1 MFLDYMV
8 NTGKRNKLLYSLKKT
23 LKKLEC
29 YNVLILTCPSAN
41 QQFRQSWFFVSATRL
56 KPLNRISRNSVFRKQ
71 RVDVHTT
78 KRFRF

>member
-41 QQFRQSWFFVSATRL
+41 QRFRQSWFFVSATRL